1 VRVEKGI
8 DLINRLI
15 KMSESMPITASGK
28 LTMTTKPNSSV
39 LPKGGDS
46 CDARGKLIK
55 AGLKMYSEVGYEG
68 ASTRKLAA
76 AAGVNIATIPYYFGN
91 KEGLYL
97 AVIDHIVECY
107 RNNLGGS
114 LERIR
119 IELKNRAI
127 TSDEGYALL
136 DDFIRKFV
144 CFVLQEGSECS
155 QISKIYI
162 REQLDPTSGFVRIYT
177 GFIKELR
184 ETLADLVE
192 TILGR
197 CVKQVEIKLIVET
210 MLGQVA
216 IFKSSRV
223 TVLQN
228 LGWQNYGAERIA
240 DIERIV
246 TFNVRA
252 LIRAYQEKDSGN
264 EN

>member
-1 VRVEKGI
+1 
-8 DLINRLI
+8 
-15 KMSESMPITASGK
+15 
-28 LTMTTKPNSSV
+28 MTTKPNSSASSNRC
-39 LPKGGDS
+39 DS
-46 CDARGKLIK
+46 CDARGKLIN

-97 AVIDHIVECY
+97 AVIDHIVAY
-107 RNNLGGS
+107 YKDNLGES
-114 LERIR
+114 LEQIR
-119 IELKNRAI
+119 IELKKKAI
-127 TSDEGYALL
+127 TPDEGHALL
-136 DDFIRKFV
+136 DGFIRKFV

-162 REQLDPTSGFVRIYT
+162 REQLDPSSGFVRIYT

-192 TILGR
+192 TILCR
-197 CVKQVEIKLIVET
+197 CVNQVEIKLIVET
-210 MLGQVA
+210 ILGQIA

-228 LGWQNYGAERIA
+228 MGWQNYGEKRIT

-264 EN
+264 GN

>member
-1 VRVEKGI
+1 
-8 DLINRLI
+8 
-15 KMSESMPITASGK
+15 MPITASGK
-28 LTMTTKPNSSV
+28 ITMTTNTNSPVSS
-39 LPKGGDS
+39 KKSDS
-46 CDARGKLIK
+46 CDTRDKLIN

-97 AVIDHIVECY
+97 AVIDHIVEY
-107 RNNLGGS
+107 YKNNLSDS
-114 LERIR
+114 LEQIR
-119 IELKNRAI
+119 IELQKEAI
-127 TSDEGYALL
+127 TPDQGYALL
-136 DDFIRKFV
+136 DGFIRKFV

-177 GFIKELR
+177 GFIKHMR

-192 TILGR
+192 SILCR
-197 CVKQVEIKLIVET
+197 NVKDVEIKLIVET
-210 MLGQVA
+210 ILGQVA

-228 LGWQNYGAERIA
+228 MGWQNYGDKRIA

-246 TFNVRA
+246 TFNVQA

-264 EN
+264 GN

>member
-1 VRVEKGI
+1 
-8 DLINRLI
+8 
-15 KMSESMPITASGK
+15 
-28 LTMTTKPNSSV
+28 MTTKTNSHLSA
-39 LPKGGDS
+39 KEGDC
-46 CDARGKLIK
+46 CDARGKLIN

-97 AVIDHIVECY
+97 AVIDHIVEY
-107 RNNLGGS
+107 YKNNLGES
-114 LERIR
+114 LEKIR
-119 IELKNRAI
+119 IELKKKAM
-127 TSDEGYALL
+127 TPDEGYALL
-136 DDFIRKFV
+136 DGFLRKFV

-177 GFIKELR
+177 GFIKQMR

-192 TILGR
+192 KILCQR
-197 CVKQVEIKLIVET
+197 VNQVEIKLIVET
-210 MLGQVA
+210 ILGQVA

-228 LGWQNYGAERIA
+228 MGWQNYGDMRIA
-240 DIERIV
+240 DIERII
-246 TFNVRA
+246 TFNVWA
-252 LIRAYQEKDSGN
+252 IIRAYQEKDGGN
-264 EN
+264 GN